1 MKIIIS
7 GSGYPEKRNIITNPH
22 NKYIDCRKKNI
33 YFYLNAV
40 KAKILHKNKQFVFL
54 PLPGLLPHDADVI
67 HLFNEVADTKR
78 NWIATFETE
87 IPRVL
92 PVPGVAKYDNPEL
105 KSQLQLIAKAECLT
119 LIAISQATLDI
130 QWKLLDAF
138 PAIKAAVRHKLHV
151 LHPPQ
156 PLLCVKPRL
165 ISPGEIRFIFIGN
178 EFYRKGGA
186 EVVLAISQLTEEDV
200 FTRGQIQVTLIG
212 DITQRHNI
220 AHRQFQ
226 DDEAFYTRIEQL
238 IKTSPHIQH
247 FTTLPNNQVLTL
259 LQHSHVGLLPS
270 WQDTY
275 GFSVLEM
282 QASGCPVITTN
293 IRALPEINP
302 PGSGWL
308 IQQPVND
315 EYEYVVDSQESK
327 LQIRRQIVQQLKAHI
342 IDILRN
348 PGVIRQYSAQS
359 LKRIAEHHDPG
370 KFSEQLALFYSASKQ
385 MHYTTAFK

>member
-1 MKIIIS
+1 M
-7 GSGYPEKRNIITNPH
+7 
-22 NKYIDCRKKNI
+22 
-33 YFYLNAV
+33 
-40 KAKILHKNKQFVFL
+40 
-54 PLPGLLPHDADVI
+54 I
-67 HLFNEVADTKR
+67 HLFNEVANTKR

-92 PVPGVAKYDNPEL
+92 PVPGMAKVDNPEL
-105 KSQLQLIAKAECLT
+105 QSQLQLIAREECLT
-119 LIAISQATLDI
+119 LIAISQATLNI
-130 QWKLLDAF
+130 QLKLLDAF
-138 PAIKAAVRHKLHV
+138 PAIKAAVSHKLHV

-165 ISPGEIRFIFIGN
+165 VSPGEIRLVFIGS

-186 EVVLAISQLTEEDV
+186 EVVLAVSQLTEEDV

-226 DDEAFYTRIEQL
+226 DDEAFYARIEHL
-238 IKTSPHIQH
+238 IKISPHIQH
-247 FTTLPNNQVLTL
+247 FTSMPNPQVLTL
-259 LQHSHVGLLPS
+259 LQRSHVGLLPS

-302 PGSGWL
+302 EGAGWL
-308 IQQPVND
+308 IHQPLND
-315 EYEYVVDSQESK
+315 EHEYVIDSQESK
-327 LQIRRQIVQQLKAHI
+327 MQIRRQIVQQLKAHI
-342 IDILRN
+342 TDILRN
-348 PGVIRQYSAQS
+348 PGVITQYSAQS
-359 LKRIAEHHDPG
+359 LKRIAEQHDPV
-370 KFSEQLALFYSASKQ
+370 KFSEQLARFYSSSKQ
-385 MHYTTAFK
+385 IHYTTAFK

>member
-22 NKYIDCRKKNI
+22 HQYIDCRKKNI

-40 KAKILHKNKQFVFL
+40 RSRLLHKNKQFIFY
-54 PLPGLLPHDADVI
+54 PLPGLLPHSADVI
-67 HLFNEVADTKR
+67 HLFNEVAHTKR

-92 PVPGVAKYDNPEL
+92 PVPGMEKTANPDL
-105 KSQLQLIAKAECLT
+105 HSQLALIARDECLY
-119 LIAISQATLDI
+119 LIAISQATFNI
-130 QWKLLDAF
+130 QLKLLEAF
-138 PAIKAAVRHKLHV
+138 PAIKAAAAHKLRI

-165 ISPGEIRFIFIGN
+165 ISPGKIHFTFVGS

-200 FTRGQIQVTLIG
+200 FTRSQIQVTLIG
-212 DITQRHNI
+212 DLSQRHNI

-226 DDEAFYTRIEQL
+226 DDEAFYTRIEHL
-238 IKTSPHIQH
+238 INTSPHIQH
-247 FTTLPNNQVLTL
+247 FSALPNHQVLAL
-259 LQHSHVGLLPS
+259 LQRTHVGLLPT

-293 IRALPEINP
+293 VRALPEINP
-302 PGSGWL
+302 AGAGWL
-308 IQQPVND
+308 IQQPLND
-315 EYEYVVDSQESK
+315 EHEYVIDSEERK
-327 LQIRRQIVQQLKAHI
+327 KDIRHQIVQQLKGHI
-342 IDILRN
+342 VDILRN
-348 PGVIRQYSAQS
+348 PGLITQYSAQS
-359 LKRIAEHHDPG
+359 LQRIAEHHDPV
-370 KFSEQLALFYSASKQ
+370 KFSEQMVRFYASSKQ
-385 MHYTTAFK
+385 THYTAAFK

>member
-7 GSGYPEKRNIITNPH
+7 GSGYPERRNIITHPH
-22 NKYIDCRKKNI
+22 HQYIDCRKKNI
-33 YFYLNAV
+33 HFYLNAIRT
-40 KAKILHKNKQFVFL
+40 KILHKNKQFIFH

-67 HLFNEVADTKR
+67 HLFNEVACTSR

-92 PVPGVAKYDNPEL
+92 PVPGLAKTDNPAL
-105 KSQLQLIAKAECLT
+105 RSQLELVARSECLH

-130 QWKLLDAF
+130 QLKLLEAF
-138 PAIKAAVRHKLHV
+138 PAIKAAVVPKLSV

-165 ISPGEIRFIFIGN
+165 ITPGKIHFIFVGN

-186 EVVLAISQLTEEDV
+186 EVVLAISQLAEENV
-200 FTRGQIQVTLIG
+200 FTRSQIQVTLIG
-212 DITQRHNI
+212 DLTQRQNI

-226 DDEAFYTRIEQL
+226 DDEAFFARIEHI
-238 IKTSPHIQH
+238 IKTSPHIEH
-247 FTTLPNNQVLTL
+247 FPSMPNPKL
-259 LQHSHVGLLPS
+259 LACLLRSHVGLLPS

-302 PGSGWL
+302 EGAGWL
-308 IQQPVND
+308 IHQPLND
-315 EYEYVVDSQESK
+315 EYEYVIDSEEAK
-327 LQIRRQIVQQLKAHI
+327 KRIRSQIVQQLKAHI

-348 PGVIRQYSAQS
+348 PGIITQYSAQS
-359 LKRIAEHHDPG
+359 LKRIAEQHDPVA
-370 KFSEQLALFYSASKQ
+370 FSAQLDRFYTSSRQ
-385 MHYTTAFK
+385 PHFTTAFK